1 MQKYIF
7 FMVCFKFIFYL
18 NIDSYYVRKGFISIK
33 RLRFLLSYAMSFV
46 QCGFAR
52 DTLVSYSSRSP
63 IAASRANSLR
73 SNSAL
78 GCRARALRPDGPF
91 AMVTHQTHTA
101 RNFMLHGFY
110 LRELCQPVATPH
122 YPVHPLKAT
131 LPIHALLK
139 QDRR

>member
-7 FMVCFKFIFYL
+7 FMVCFKLIFYL
-18 NIDSYYVRKGFISIK
+18 SIDSYYVRKSFISIR

-91 AMVTHQTHTA
+91 AMVTLQTHAA
-101 RNFMLHGFY
+101 RN
-110 LRELCQPVATPH
+110 E
-122 YPVHPLKAT
+122 
-131 LPIHALLK
+131 LPIINKINLVYSICKSSAIIYYNTLICL
-139 QDRR
+139 RRL